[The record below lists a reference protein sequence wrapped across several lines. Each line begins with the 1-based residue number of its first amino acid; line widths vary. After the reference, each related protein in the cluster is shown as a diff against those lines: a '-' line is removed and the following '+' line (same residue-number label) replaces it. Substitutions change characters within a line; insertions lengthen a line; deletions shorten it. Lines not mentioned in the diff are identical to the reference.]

1 MSRITH
7 RLAAS
12 AAFAGRRI
20 ARVRAVCASPEA
32 AEAFFGD
39 IALRPE
45 PERPRDLLG
54 WVVTRDADPDAGV
67 TTTLRLSLL
76 RAPRFPDPETDQ
88 GEQTH
93 RYGLVIG
100 STVADATEA
109 GLALNFEPRERTGSP
124 VAPLV
129 RASEGILVAGVKL
142 AADRSGDLIVR
153 VYEPNGRRTTGE
165 IAIDAPVAAIREA
178 SLIEDPGAEL
188 PAGPLSVTLTPF
200 EVRTYRIA
208 LA

>member
-1 MSRITH
+1 M
-7 RLAAS
+7 
-12 AAFAGRRI
+12 
-20 ARVRAVCASPEA
+20 
-32 AEAFFGD
+32 
-39 IALRPE
+39 
-45 PERPRDLLG
+45 
-54 WVVTRDADPDAGV
+54 
-67 TTTLRLSLL
+67 
-76 RAPRFPDPETDQ
+76 
-88 GEQTH
+88 
-93 RYGLVIG
+93 IG

-178 SLIEDPGAEL
+178 SLIENPGAEL